1 MEPSEQNCNE
11 TSKGD
16 KENCSESFING
27 ANEDTMKKR
36 NVPVSSLSDD
46 EATGTIKR
54 AKTETD
60 STEERVFMSSTSTSN
75 SNDNDILAETH
86 TYGLPTI
93 KIQPIL
99 GGKPL
104 TFPVHPRLT
113 ILDLKDF
120 ILFALNIPHPQQIL
134 SFYCEEERK
143 AVLLSNYSEN
153 TLLCT
158 VPGLIDE
165 ITGRCAVVSLSFKMS
180 SGMDFSINP
189 SDVEYENTTSTD
201 DTGYFEVNSSNSDSP
216 SDSKISSLAST
227 LASIIPFPPGTSKSS
242 RMLLR
247 SLSKSSPT
255 NSNLPTLWEIYFPE
269 SGVKMMVTALIN
281 VNEVKSDEERESGS
295 ERSSDTLKDDDVKEK
310 KESVDSK
317 GTVKP
322 ASVPELVITPPDN
335 TSEHLEPVVPVPAL
349 PSPLTPLTP
358 SNSNSDAPKTHCEK
372 CHLRCRPALRF
383 ICKCTKTFCQSHRY
397 PDQHDCTYDHRAD
410 GMASIQANNP
420 KIVKD
425 KVGNF

>member
-11 TSKGD
+11 TAKEE
-16 KENCSESFING
+16 KENCSESIING
-27 ANEDTMKKR
+27 VNEDTMKKR

-46 EATGTIKR
+46 EATGTLKR

-60 STEERVFMSSTSTSN
+60 STEERVFMSSTSN
-75 SNDNDILAETH
+75 SSANDIVTETH

-165 ITGRCAVVSLSFKMS
+165 ITGRCAIVSLSFKMS

-189 SDVEYENTTSTD
+189 SDVEYENTTGTVDSD

-281 VNEVKSDEERESGS
+281 VNEVKSDEERES
-295 ERSSDTLKDDDVKEK
+295 ERSSEILKDDLKEK
-310 KESVDSK
+310 KESEETKD
-317 GTVKP
+317 TIKP

-335 TSEHLEPVVPVPAL
+335 TEHLEPVVPVPVI
-349 PSPLTPLTP
+349 PSLTPSTP
-358 SNSNSDAPKTHCEK
+358 SNSEAPKTHCEK

-397 PDQHDCTYDHRAD
+397 PDQHNCTYDHRAD